1 MLIAE
6 ANMALDYRVLKMSRF
21 RPPMDVGRVSSKLQF
36 SKLRKPEKSFPGQGD
51 PGIHSQCWAWGDV
64 DRADSPEV
72 HGQVAVGNNPSQYEI
87 CFAEMCKQST
97 NFKKRWIN
105 CWLQIV
111 LSGKKWI
118 NTHQPIKQ
126 SGQPR
131 YTRGREIVFPIW
143 NRLMWPRNT
152 KYLAN
157 ANCHHQHRQNP
168 RS

>member
-36 SKLRKPEKSFPGQGD
+36 SKFRRPEKSFPGQGD

-64 DRADSPEV
+64 YWADPPEV
-72 HGQVAVGNNPSQYEI
+72 HGQVAVGSNPSQYKI

-97 NFKKRWIN
+97 NLQTRWIN
-105 CWLQIV
+105 WLSWLRLLKIV
-111 LSGKKWI
+111 FSGKKWI

-131 YTRGREIVFPIW
+131 YTRGMSREIVFPIW
-143 NRLMWPRNT
+143 NRLLWL
-152 KYLAN
+152 KEHEVS
-157 ANCHHQHRQNP
+157 C